1 LYATPTAAVPEPTT
15 IRAEDP
21 AVSASCCSNTPD
33 RPDLPSHERE
43 RGSQRRILWIAL
55 AINAAMFLLEVVA
68 GAHARSSSLQADAL
82 DFLADAANYAIS
94 LFVVAASLRRRAA
107 AALVKGASM
116 GVFGVWVLGLTVY
129 QALTGVVPRAE
140 VMGAVGVLA
149 LLANVGVLAL
159 LISFR
164 RGDSNMRSVWICS
177 RNDVLGNAAVLLA
190 ASGVFAT
197 RTGWPDVVVALC
209 MAALALWGAAQVVS
223 QAVGELRGTGR
234 SSPDAAPSHE
244 THARLA

>member
-1 LYATPTAAVPEPTT
+1 
-15 IRAEDP
+15 
-21 AVSASCCSNTPD
+21 VSASCCSNATD
-33 RPDLPSHERE
+33 RPDLPNQRGERQ
-43 RGSQRRILWIAL
+43 SQRRILWIAL

-107 AALVKGASM
+107 AALVKAVSM
-116 GVFGVWVLGLTVY
+116 GLFGLWVLGHTAY
-129 QALTGVVPRAE
+129 QAVTGVVPRAE
-140 VMGAVGVLA
+140 VMGVVGALA

-159 LISFR
+159 LVSFR

-197 RTGWPDVVVALC
+197 SSGWPDVVVALG

-223 QAVGELRGTGR
+223 QALRELRGVR
-234 SSPDAAPSHE
+234 QSSHGATPGHRRYAH
-244 THARLA
+244 LA